1 MGDDMAKDLK
11 DATEAE
17 TAAIQNYE
25 QLMAA
30 KKKEV
35 GTLQKQIEV
44 EMERIG
50 RLGMEVAEFENDIED
65 TKEAFA
71 ADQKFVLELKTSCST
86 KTGEWEEIKKT
97 RAEELLALS
106 ETIKVLNDDDAL
118 ELFKKVLPSSSSLMQ
133 VQVTAASQKARA
145 LALLQA
151 AAKQTKRPELNLIA
165 LALQGKKGGFGKVV
179 KMIDEMVVNLKK
191 EQQSDDGKKEYCEAQ
206 LDEAED
212 KQKQQQQ
219 SIADSEKA
227 IEEAEGAIETLTA
240 EIKALQEGIKELD
253 SSVAEATEQRQ
264 QENQEYKAL
273 IAADTTAKEV
283 LGWAK
288 NRPNKFYAPSLYK
301 PPAKRELSEEDRIVV
316 NMGGSLEPTA
326 APGGIAGTG
335 IGAAA
340 AAFVQIRAHSQVGKE
355 APPPPP
361 STFGPYTKKGGES
374 NGVLAMIDLLVKD
387 LDKEM
392 QEAEVAE

>member
-50 RLGMEVAEFENDIED
+50 RLGVEVAEFENDIED

-227 IEEAEGAIETLTA
+227 IEEAEGLIATLTS
-240 EIKALQEGIKELD
+240 EIKALQEGIKALV
-253 SSVAEATEQRQ
+253 SSVAEATEQRK
-264 QENQEYKAL
+264 QENEEYKAL

-301 PPAKRELSEEDRIVV
+301 APPKRELSEEQRITV
-316 NMGGSLEPTA
+316 NMGGTLAPTP

-335 IGAAA
+335 IGAA
-340 AAFVQIRAHSQVGKE
+340 FVQVRAHSQSSRG

-361 STFGPYTKKGGES
+361 ETFGAYTKKGEE
-374 NGVLAMIDLLVKD
+374 NN
-387 LDKEM
+387 
-392 QEAEVAE
+392 